1 MKRVKQVLLESDLD
15 LTRFFL
21 ALAAT
26 LWGVLLFWPGDTF
39 SRQTYSVMKSIAS
52 EWVWAS
58 AFLIQGLL
66 AFWSLF
72 KSRNTTP
79 FFLLDALL
87 GCVLWSSSCIA
98 MLVSVYPL
106 PAAISAEI
114 SAAFASWWALV
125 RYSLDCKI
133 NLMLE
138 CLYKR
143 FKWCK

>member
-15 LTRFFL
+15 STRFFL

-26 LWGVLLFWPGDTF
+26 LWGVLLFWPDDTF

-58 AFLIQGLL
+58 AFLVQGLL

-72 KSRNTTP
+72 KSRNTIP
-79 FFLLDALL
+79 FFLLDVLL

-98 MLVSVYPL
+98 MLVSVYPP

-114 SAAFASWWALV
+114 SAAFASWWVLV

-133 NLMLE
+133 NLVLE
-138 CLYKR
+138 CLHKR
-143 FKWCK
+143 FKGCK

>member
-15 LTRFFL
+15 STRFFL

-26 LWGVLLFWPGDTF
+26 LWGVLLFWPDDTF

-52 EWVWAS
+52 EWVGAS
-58 AFLIQGLL
+58 AFLIQGVL

-87 GCVLWSSSCIA
+87 GCVLLSSTCIA
-98 MLVSVYPL
+98 MLVSVYPP

-114 SAAFASWWALV
+114 SAAFASWWVLV

-138 CLYKR
+138 CLHKR
-143 FKWCK
+143 VKGCK